1 MQVKNKAQI
10 EFEVD
15 EILKT
20 LCLFFSSI
28 VPIFKGNEGWELKF
42 VQPLWKT
49 IYQSSWE
56 QPYTLYSNKFIL
68 YKTQPPET
76 KTLYSLSKMIHV
88 SMYQKMI
95 EYS

>member
-49 IYQSSWE
+49 IYQSS
-56 QPYTLYSNKFIL
+56 
-68 YKTQPPET
+68 
-76 KTLYSLSKMIHV
+76 
-88 SMYQKMI
+88 
-95 EYS
+95 